1 MIELALPH
9 VSSPALPHCKER
21 REYSGFGSSTRGA
34 HDMAF
39 HDPYSGP
46 QTNIYYIYILR
57 MDLTFRSEGS
67 NGPVNLVCHEV
78 LYVGQS
84 FSWKVLLSRPKLC

>member
-1 MIELALPH
+1 
-9 VSSPALPHCKER
+9 
-21 REYSGFGSSTRGA
+21 
-34 HDMAF
+34 
-39 HDPYSGP
+39 
-46 QTNIYYIYILR
+46 